1 MRAEA
6 GETAH
11 EFNRLLCD
19 LSSFASSTPV
29 TMASA
34 KQPDDAP
41 PPSMDAT
48 KPAGGSEDGS
58 ERYGKIEKLG
68 EGTYGVV
75 YKAVARKTQQLVA
88 LKKIRV
94 NVWSEGVPATAMREI
109 SVLKEISHTAV
120 VE

>member
-1 MRAEA
+1 MA
-6 GETAH
+6 AH
-11 EFNRLLCD
+11 KD
-19 LSSFASSTPV
+19 PAASIST
-29 TMASA
+29 ASA
-34 KQPDDAP
+34 GP
-41 PPSMDAT
+41 
-48 KPAGGSEDGS
+48 KPAGSGEEGS

-94 NVWSEGVPATAMREI
+94 DVWSEGVPATAMREI
-109 SVLKEISHTAV
+109 SVLKEISHPAV